1 METNA
6 AARMF
11 LCRMRHETVTM
22 PVAHGI
28 DWKGIGYL
36 FSIVGALLL
45 GAHGWPKP
53 TDPWWHLPA
62 LIAGVSATII
72 GFAVRY
78 VAHLKERKEIDQA
91 KREAERR

>member
-1 METNA
+1 
-6 AARMF
+6 MF
-11 LCRMRHETVTM
+11 LHSMGRETVTI
-22 PVAHGI
+22 PVPHGI

-45 GAHGWPKP
+45 GAKAWPKP
-53 TDPWWHLPA
+53 TDPWWHVPA
-62 LIAGVSATII
+62 LVAGVSTTII

-78 VAHLKERKEIDQA
+78 VAHLKQRREIAQP